1 MREKINLNHG
11 WRVLVNPPAPPVAK
25 TKAGMYLSA
34 KTERLKWGPGAFHHI
49 DVHEHWNTTTELSS
63 EPWQAVDL
71 PHDYI
76 ISQTPSPD
84 ETCALGYFKS
94 YPAWYRKH
102 FKLSPDDQ
110 SKRLTIYFEGITGI
124 SDIYLNGCFLKHN
137 EGGYVSFEVDITD
150 LARFPDPT
158 HIDQENVLSI
168 YVNPDS
174 YETWWYEGGGIYR
187 NVWLVKTDMVAV
199 DLWGVF
205 LPVRKLQDTLWQVPV
220 EVEIRNDGYNDEA
233 IQVECDLRDP
243 DGQSVATLSMNGVA
257 KARDIVKLS
266 AGTTI
271 RDPQLWDI
279 DSPKQYTAVV
289 TVRKNANGAW
299 TECDSVEQR
308 FGFREAVFT
317 ADHGFF
323 LNGRNVKIKGVCGH
337 LDMGLVGKA
346 VTDNL
351 CHYKAQLYKEMG
363 ANAFRTSHYPHQEA
377 FMDACDE
384 LGLLVM
390 DETRRFE
397 SNPDAI
403 AQMEML
409 VKRDRN
415 RPSVILWSTGNEEC
429 TYFSIPQGVRIQK
442 ALAHAVRKIDPTRP
456 LIAAIDHPEHAVIQG
471 ELNVIGI
478 NYNLKW
484 FDKTHENYPNKPIL
498 SSENCAVGSTRGWYY
513 GDSPDTGRLDARD
526 RNPGSGTFA
535 SGREETWKFIMSR
548 PWIAGGFQ
556 WDAVEHRGEAVWP
569 RLCSVSGAIDLFLQK
584 KDAFYQ
590 NQSHWLDTPMIHIL
604 PHWNHQG
611 LEGKWIDIWIY
622 TNCEEVELFFND
634 ESLGKKA
641 VTPYMHV
648 NYGLRYQPGRLK
660 AVGSIKGKQVAHDV
674 QQTTGP
680 AVALRLKLANGP
692 VHFNGEDIALFT
704 CTAVDGEG
712 RDVPDAT
719 PLVHFDGTGS
729 GHIVGTG
736 SDNTDH
742 VPVPCT
748 SRKMHAGK
756 ISVAVKLNNSPAGLF
771 ELFARAN
778 GLASASYS
786 LS

>member
-34 KTERLKWGPGAFHHI
+34 KTERLKWGPGAYHHI

-63 EPWQAVDL
+63 EPWQTVDL

-76 ISQTPSPD
+76 IAQMPVQD

-94 YPAWYRKH
+94 YPAWYRRH

-110 SKRLTIYFEGITGI
+110 SKRLVVYFEGITGI

-137 EGGYVSFEVDITD
+137 EGGYISFEVDITD
-150 LARFPDPT
+150 LARF
-158 HIDQENVLSI
+158 DQENVLAV

-220 EVEIRNDGYNDEA
+220 EVEIRNDGYQDEA
-233 IQVECDLRDP
+233 VQVECDLRDP
-243 DGQSVATLSMNGVA
+243 DGQSVAVLSMNGVA
-257 KARDIVKLS
+257 KSRDIVKLS

-279 DSPKQYTAVV
+279 DSPKQYTAIV
-289 TVRKNANGAW
+289 TVRKNVNGTW
-299 TECDSVEQR
+299 TDCDSVEQR

-317 ADHGFF
+317 ADKGFF

-346 VTDNL
+346 VSDNL
-351 CHYKAQLYKEMG
+351 CRYKAQLYKEMG
-363 ANAFRTSHYPHQEA
+363 ANAFRTSHYPHQAA

-415 RPSVILWSTGNEEC
+415 RPSVILWSTGNEEG
-429 TYFSIPQGVRIQK
+429 TYFSIPQGIRIQK
-442 ALAHAVRKIDPTRP
+442 ALAHAVRKLDPTRP
-456 LIAAIDHPEHAVIQG
+456 ISAAIDHPVQAMIID
-471 ELNVIGI
+471 ELDAFGI
-478 NYNLKW
+478 NYNL
-484 FDKTHENYPNKPIL
+484 DKYDKAHADFPHTPIF

-535 SGREETWKFIMSR
+535 SGREETWKFIMAR

-569 RLCSVSGAIDLFLQK
+569 RLCSVSGAIDLFLQR

-590 NQSHWLDTPMIHIL
+590 NQSHWLDKPMIHLL
-604 PHWNHQG
+604 PHWNHNG
-611 LEGKWIDIWIY
+611 LEGMPITVWIY
-622 TNCEEVELFFND
+622 TNCEEVELFLNG

-641 VTPYMHV
+641 VTPNTHLEYPV
-648 NYGLRYQPGRLK
+648 EYRPGKLE
-660 AVGSIKGKQVAHDV
+660 AVGYNNGKIATRDI

-680 AVALRLKLANGP
+680 AIALKLTLANSP
-692 VHFNGEDIALFT
+692 VSFNGEDIALFT
-704 CTAVDGEG
+704 CTAVDADCRE
-712 RDVPDAT
+712 VPDAM
-719 PLVHFDGTGS
+719 PLVHFDGTGD

-742 VPVPCT
+742 VPVPCL
-748 SRKMHAGK
+748 SRKMYAGK
-756 ISVAVKLNNSPAGLF
+756 ISIAVKLGSKPDGSF
-771 ELFARAN
+771 TLFARTD
-778 GLASASYS
+778 GLSSAYFDIR
-786 LS
+786 